1 MKTIVVGLVSC
12 LALLVSP
19 SFNDASTLGNVDY
32 LQIGKLMYT
41 EDEKEI
47 EELFE
52 NFRSDQKRFLRRNKK
67 LLEYYGF
74 NELKDEFNLLFL
86 YGEYKELLKSID
98 WRGEEGEKEVE
109 DFIEKRLPQT
119 KIDWSI
125 TNGLREEYKDSV
137 QHDGTFIIKLFKA
150 VDMDVRNS
158 GHGLLFFDTGSDFY
172 AFIVLSAA
180 NADKVNSIAPRQF
193 MKASDLK
200 E

>member
-1 MKTIVVGLVSC
+1 MKTIVAGLVSC

-19 SFNDASTLGNVDY
+19 SFNDASTLGTVDY
-32 LQIGKLMYT
+32 LQIGKLIYP

-47 EELFE
+47 GELFE
-52 NFRSDQKRFLRRNKK
+52 SFRSNQQRFLRRNKK

-74 NELKDEFNLLFL
+74 NELNDEFSLLFF

-98 WRGEEGEKEVE
+98 WRGEEDENEVE
-109 DFIEKRLPQT
+109 VFIEKRLPQT
-119 KIDWSI
+119 KIDWSH
-125 TNGLREEYKDSV
+125 TNRLREEYKDSD
-137 QHDGTFIIKLFKA
+137 QHDGSFIIKLFKS
-150 VDMDVRNS
+150 VDMDIRHT
-158 GHGLLFFDTGSDFY
+158 GQRLLFFDTGSDFY

-180 NADKVNSIAPRQF
+180 NVDKVNSIAPRQF